1 MKKILLS
8 MMVLCASLV
17 SISAQESSN
26 INYKDAKQTYG
37 YMNPIVSGVPS
48 MSISP
53 DAVAG
58 GMGDVGVATNS
69 DMNAQ
74 YWNSSK
80 YAQNESSAGFVF
92 SYTPWLRKLGVNDIN
107 LLYLAGYYTPSKMAG
122 TISASLRF
130 FQLGEVLLRESAD
143 AIPLS
148 ANPYEMTF
156 DLGYSRMLTEN
167 FSLGVVMRL
176 VASDLTAKTDPNY
189 YTGYAFGADIN
200 GFYSLP
206 IEMKTGT
213 SRFNFGFNISNIG
226 TRITYD
232 KGDNYNFIPANL
244 RLGVGYQLPFDKYN
258 RLLISL
264 EANKMMVPTR
274 YSKVAKYNPDFDA
287 ANMDTWGMTTEE
299 YNKISS
305 MEGLIMSWYDAPGG
319 FAEEM
324 AEINWGIGLEY
335 AYNEQ
340 FFGRL
345 GYNNEAKDK
354 GNRKYFTVGAGF
366 KLSAFKLDVGY
377 VIATSA
383 SNPLDQTLRFS
394 LAFDIDGIKALAD
407 K

>member
-1 MKKILLS
+1 MRKFLLS
-8 MMVLCASLV
+8 IMVLCASFV
-17 SISAQESSN
+17 SVLAQE
-26 INYKDAKQTYG
+26 NYKDAKTNYG

-80 YAQNESSAGFVF
+80 YAQNESSAGFAF

-200 GFYSLP
+200 GFYRLP
-206 IEMKTGT
+206 IDLKTGT
-213 SRFNFGFNISNIG
+213 SHFMFGFNISNLG

-244 RLGVGYQLPFDKYN
+244 RLGVGYQIPFDKYN

-274 YSKVAKYNPDFDA
+274 YSKVAKYNPDFDKT
-287 ANMDTWGMTTEE
+287 NMETWAMTTDE

-324 AEINWGIGLEY
+324 AEINWGVGLEY

-340 FFGRL
+340 FFGRV

-394 LAFDIDGIKALAD
+394 LAFDVDGIKALAD
-407 K
+407 R

>member
-1 MKKILLS
+1 MKKILLL

-26 INYKDAKQTYG
+26 INYKDAKETYG
-37 YMNPIVSGVPS
+37 YINPIVSGVPS

-80 YAQNESSAGFVF
+80 YAQNESSAGFAF

-167 FSLGVVMRL
+167 FSLGVVLRL

-189 YTGYAFGADIN
+189 YTGYAFGADVN
-200 GFYSLP
+200 GFYRLP
-206 IEMKTGT
+206 IDLKSGT
-213 SRFNFGFNISNIG
+213 SHFMFGFNLSNIG

-244 RLGVGYQLPFDKYN
+244 RLGVGYQIPFDKYN

-274 YSKVAKYNPDFDA
+274 YSSVKKYNPDFDK
-287 ANMDTWGMTTEE
+287 ANMDTWAMTTEE

-340 FFGRL
+340 FFGRV

>member
-1 MKKILLS
+1 MKKLTSAFIILLS
-8 MMVLCASLV
+8 VCFVQPVLADENDIRDQL
-17 SISAQESSN
+17 
-26 INYKDAKQTYG
+26 
-37 YMNPIVSGVPS
+37 NPVYTAVTPLTIA
-48 MSISP
+48 P
-53 DAVAG
+53 DARAG

-80 YAQNESSAGFVF
+80 YAQNESSAGFAF

-189 YTGYAFGADIN
+189 YTGYAFGADVN

-206 IEMKTGT
+206 IEMKSGT

-244 RLGVGYQLPFDKYN
+244 RLGVGYQIPFDKYN

-264 EANKMMVPTR
+264 EANKMMVPSR

-287 ANMDTWGMTTEE
+287 TNMDTWAMTTEE

>member
-26 INYKDAKQTYG
+26 INYKDAKETYG

-80 YAQNESSAGFVF
+80 YAQNESSAGFAF

-167 FSLGVVMRL
+167 FSLGVVLRL

-189 YTGYAFGADIN
+189 YTGYAFGADVN
-200 GFYSLP
+200 GFYRLP
-206 IEMKTGT
+206 IDLKSGT
-213 SRFNFGFNISNIG
+213 SHFMFGFNLSNIG

-244 RLGVGYQLPFDKYN
+244 RLGVGYQIPFDKYN

-274 YSKVAKYNPDFDA
+274 YSSVKKYNPDFDK
-287 ANMDTWGMTTEE
+287 ANMDTWAMTTEE

-340 FFGRL
+340 FFGRV

-354 GNRKYFTVGAGF
+354 GNRKYVTVGAGF

-377 VIATSA
+377 VIATSP

-394 LAFDIDGIKALAD
+394 LAFDVDGIKALAD
-407 K
+407 R

>member
-1 MKKILLS
+1 MRKFLLS
-8 MMVLCASLV
+8 IMVLCASFV
-17 SISAQESSN
+17 SVLAQED
-26 INYKDAKQTYG
+26 YKDAKTNYG

-80 YAQNESSAGFVF
+80 YAQNESSAGFAF

-200 GFYSLP
+200 GFYRLP
-206 IEMKTGT
+206 IDLKTGT
-213 SRFNFGFNISNIG
+213 SHFMFGFNISNLG

-244 RLGVGYQLPFDKYN
+244 RLGVGYQIPFDKYN

-274 YSKVAKYNPDFDA
+274 YSKVAKYNPDFDKT
-287 ANMDTWGMTTEE
+287 NMETWAMTTDE

-324 AEINWGIGLEY
+324 AEINWGVGLEY

-340 FFGRL
+340 FFGRV

-394 LAFDIDGIKALAD
+394 LAFDVDGIKALAD
-407 K
+407 R

>member
-1 MKKILLS
+1 MRKFLLS
-8 MMVLCASLV
+8 IMVLCASFV
-17 SISAQESSN
+17 SVLAQE
-26 INYKDAKQTYG
+26 NYKDAKTNYG

-80 YAQNESSAGFVF
+80 YAQNESSAGFAF

-200 GFYSLP
+200 GFYRLP
-206 IEMKTGT
+206 IDLKTGT
-213 SRFNFGFNISNIG
+213 SHFMFGFNISNLG

-244 RLGVGYQLPFDKYN
+244 RLGVGYQIPFDKYN

-274 YSKVAKYNPDFDA
+274 YSKVAKYNPDFDKT
-287 ANMDTWGMTTEE
+287 NMETWAMTTDE

-340 FFGRL
+340 FFGRV

-394 LAFDIDGIKALAD
+394 LAFDVDGIKALAD
-407 K
+407 R

>member
-1 MKKILLS
+1 MRKFLLS
-8 MMVLCASLV
+8 IMVLCASFV
-17 SISAQESSN
+17 SVLAQED
-26 INYKDAKQTYG
+26 YKDAKTNYG

-80 YAQNESSAGFVF
+80 YAQNESSAGFAF

-176 VASDLTAKTDPNY
+176 VASDLTAKTDPDY

-200 GFYSLP
+200 GFYRLP
-206 IEMKTGT
+206 IDLKTGT
-213 SRFNFGFNISNIG
+213 SHFMFGFNISNLG

-244 RLGVGYQLPFDKYN
+244 RLGVGYQIPFDKYN

-274 YSKVAKYNPDFDA
+274 YSKVAKYNPDFDKT
-287 ANMDTWGMTTEE
+287 NMETWAMTTDE

-324 AEINWGIGLEY
+324 AEINWGVGLEY

-340 FFGRL
+340 FFGRV

-394 LAFDIDGIKALAD
+394 LAFDVDGIKALAD
-407 K
+407 R

>member
-1 MKKILLS
+1 
-8 MMVLCASLV
+8 MMVLCASFV
-17 SISAQESSN
+17 SLLAQV
-26 INYKDAKQTYG
+26 NYNPELSYSENRKAG
-37 YMNPIVSGVPS
+37 YLNPIVSGVPS

-69 DMNAQ
+69 DMSSQ

-80 YAQNESSAGFVF
+80 YAQNESSAGFAF

-156 DLGYSRMLTEN
+156 DLGYSRMITEN

-176 VASDLTAKTDPNY
+176 VASDLTAKTDPDY
-189 YTGYAFGADIN
+189 YTGYAFGADVN

-206 IEMKTGT
+206 IDIKTGT

-232 KGDNYNFIPANL
+232 KGNNYNFIPANFRIGL
-244 RLGVGYQLPFDKYN
+244 GYQIPFDRYN

-274 YSKVAKYNPDFDA
+274 YSSIKKYNPDFDK
-287 ANMDTWGMTTEE
+287 NNPNTWGLDPDE

-319 FAEEM
+319 FVEEM

-377 VIATSA
+377 VIAMAPT
-383 SNPLDQTLRFS
+383 NPLDQTLRFS

-407 K
+407 R

>member
-1 MKKILLS
+1 MRKFLLS
-8 MMVLCASLV
+8 IMVLCASFV
-17 SISAQESSN
+17 SVLAQED
-26 INYKDAKQTYG
+26 YKDAKTNDG

-80 YAQNESSAGFVF
+80 YAQNESSAGFAF

-176 VASDLTAKTDPNY
+176 VASDLTAKTDPDY

-200 GFYSLP
+200 GFYRLP
-206 IEMKTGT
+206 IDLKTGT
-213 SRFNFGFNISNIG
+213 SHFMFGFNISNLG
-226 TRITYD
+226 TRITYN
-232 KGDNYNFIPANL
+232 KGGDYNFIPANL
-244 RLGVGYQLPFDKYN
+244 RLGVGYQIPFDKYN

-274 YSKVAKYNPDFDA
+274 YSKVAKYNPDFDKT
-287 ANMDTWGMTTEE
+287 NMETWAMTTDE

-340 FFGRL
+340 FFGRV

-394 LAFDIDGIKALAD
+394 LAFDVDGIKALAD
-407 K
+407 R